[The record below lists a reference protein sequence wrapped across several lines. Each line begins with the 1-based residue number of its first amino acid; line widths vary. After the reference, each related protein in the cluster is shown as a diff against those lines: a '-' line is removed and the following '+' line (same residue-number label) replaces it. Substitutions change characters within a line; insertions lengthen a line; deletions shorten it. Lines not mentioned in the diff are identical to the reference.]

1 VAVAQELE
9 AENYHDIDR
18 INARKDNVLRLW
30 QYLLELLRARRM
42 RLELSLQ
49 LQQNFQVRYLI
60 RPWKFECFFF
70 FLNFHSFLFQEMLY
84 ILDSME
90 ELKVR
95 LLSEDYGKHLMGV
108 EDLLQKHALVE
119 ADINVLGERVKMVVQ
134 HSQRF
139 LETEATGGFGPCDP
153 TIIMDRV
160 QQLEVSIPFSQ
171 FRSSICCVLLVCT
184 RVKAL
189 ETLILGRICG
199 VG

>member
-1 VAVAQELE
+1 
-9 AENYHDIDR
+9 
-18 INARKDNVLRLW
+18 
-30 QYLLELLRARRM
+30 
-42 RLELSLQ
+42 
-49 LQQNFQVRYLI
+49 
-60 RPWKFECFFF
+60 
-70 FLNFHSFLFQEMLY
+70 MLY

-160 QQLEVSIPFSQ
+160 QQLEVNIDLFSSSFSVFFLCERVVTFFLNLN
-171 FRSSICCVLLVCT
+171 FRTLMRNWSNWLSSAALAWKRAVNCGNSTGTWPT
-184 RVKAL
+184 RRIGSKRRSRFCQL
-189 ETLILGRICG
+189 ETL
-199 VG
+199 VMT

>member
-1 VAVAQELE
+1 
-9 AENYHDIDR
+9 
-18 INARKDNVLRLW
+18 
-30 QYLLELLRARRM
+30 
-42 RLELSLQ
+42 
-49 LQQNFQVRYLI
+49 
-60 RPWKFECFFF
+60 
-70 FLNFHSFLFQEMLY
+70 MLY

-153 TIIMDRV
+153 AIIVDRV
-160 QQLEVSIPFSQ
+160 QQLEVNSCRKFVCLRSIRLTFLSLS
-171 FRSSICCVLLVCT
+171 FVLY
-184 RVKAL
+184 
-189 ETLILGRICG
+189 
-199 VG
+199 